1 MQSRIHARPACP
13 WLHTSPKETAQNK
26 RASEDHPGDA
36 RPPRLR
42 FGFVL
47 ALLNLLA
54 ALGASAEAGQA
65 TAYTGAT
72 IHTAAGQ
79 TFQPG
84 TLVVQDGKV
93 VDVGLSD
100 KVTVADDARRVDV
113 SGKVIIPGLVD
124 SHSHLGV
131 YSRPGVSANSDGN
144 ESTGPVQS
152 AVRALDSVNPFDPG
166 IRMATAGGVTTAN
179 IMPGSA
185 NAIGGQTIYV
195 KLRGHTAEQMAI
207 LSPMASGGL
216 KMANGEN
223 PKRVYGSRKQAPATR
238 MKLAALQRA
247 EFLKARDYQRKWDV
261 YRKKLAAGEDAS
273 PPDVDLAMEPLVEA
287 LQRKRTVHFHSH
299 RADDIM
305 SVLRL
310 AEEFGLEVVLQ
321 HGTESYKVLQE
332 LAKRKV
338 PVSLTL
344 PDSPG
349 GKAEVIEYLEST
361 GRRLHESGVK
371 VLVNTDDPVTESR
384 FLLRTAAITVRGGL
398 DADTALRAVTL
409 SSAQALHLDDRL
421 GSLERGKDADFVV
434 LSGEPFSVYTRVL
447 ETYIDGRRVFNLA
460 DAKERLY
467 QTGGFAVADPEQV
480 PAPGPL
486 AEPQPAAAAPD
497 LPGDA
502 KKPTSESSELVVLAG
517 RLHTVAKEPINDG
530 AVHVRDGKIV
540 YAGPRKDFDL
550 PEGVP
555 VVSAAIVTPGLIDAY
570 SSVPLSGA
578 YNIAADQDADE
589 HSDPN
594 QADLRVLDAFNPH
607 EPLLRF
613 LLEQG
618 VTVVHA
624 CPGRDNAI
632 AGQTGV
638 FRTHGTTAEAMT
650 VRFPQMM
657 LFNLGESPKQTY
669 PDRKPGTRM
678 GTASLLRTALS
689 DAANYARK
697 RRAAKD
703 EASQPDRN
711 LKHEALGQLLE
722 QKLPAM
728 FAAQRA
734 DDVVTALR
742 LTEEFKL
749 KGRLALSAEAYLL
762 RDRLAEAKL
771 PVIVHPTMQRVGE
784 LETYNSFLGNAAA
797 LADRGLLIA
806 IGSGYEG
813 YVPKT
818 RVARYEAA
826 IAMVHGLGFDR
837 ALRSITLDAAKILEI
852 DDRFGTLEAGK
863 TADLVLY
870 DGDPFEYV
878 THVSGVVLDGR
889 MVYDRAQRQQQ
900 PIDQQSFWY
909 LGGPEP
915 ACCLGW

>member
-1 MQSRIHARPACP
+1 MAARIHARQIFLVFLLCGLGLCTRPA
-13 WLHTSPKETAQNK
+13 A
-26 RASEDHPGDA
+26 
-36 RPPRLR
+36 
-42 FGFVL
+42 
-47 ALLNLLA
+47 
-54 ALGASAEAGQA
+54 AGQA

-72 IHTAAGQ
+72 VHTAAGK
-79 TFQPG
+79 TFKPG
-84 TLVVQDGKV
+84 TLLVQDGKISE
-93 VDVGLSD
+93 VGPGEQ
-100 KVTVADDARRVDV
+100 VAVPEDARRVDV

-152 AVRALDSVNPFDPG
+152 AVRALDSINPFDPG

-185 NAIGGQTIYV
+185 NAIGGQTLYV
-195 KLRGHTAEQMAI
+195 KLRGHTVEQMAI
-207 LSPMASGGL
+207 LSPTATGGL

-223 PKRVYGSRKQAPATR
+223 PKRVYGSRKQAPGTR

-247 EFLKARDYQRKWDV
+247 EFFKARDYQRKWDA
-261 YRKKLAAGEDAS
+261 YRKKLAAGEEAS
-273 PPDVDLAMEPLVEA
+273 PPDVDLSLEPLVEA

-299 RADDIM
+299 RSDDIM

-310 AEEFGLEVVLQ
+310 ADEFGLEVVLQ
-321 HGTESYKVLQE
+321 HGTESYKVLEE

-349 GKAEVIEYLEST
+349 GKAEVIEYLDST
-361 GRRLHESGVK
+361 GRRLREAGVK

-398 DADTALRAVTL
+398 DADTALQAVTL

-421 GSLERGKDADFVV
+421 GSIEKGKDADFVL

-467 QTGGFAVADPEQV
+467 QTGGFAVADPAEV
-480 PAPGPL
+480 PAAGPL
-486 AEPQPAAAAPD
+486 VEPQPIAAAPE
-497 LPGDA
+497 LPADA
-502 KKPTSESSELVVLAG
+502 KQPTAESSELVVLAG

-540 YAGPRKDFDL
+540 YAGPHQGFDL
-550 PEGVP
+550 PDGVP
-555 VVSAAIVTPGLIDAY
+555 VMSASVVTPGLIDDY
-570 SSVPLSGA
+570 SAVPLSGA
-578 YNIAADQDADE
+578 YNIAADQDVDE

-594 QADLRVLDAFNPH
+594 QADVRVLDAFNPH

-638 FRTHGTTAEAMT
+638 FRTHGATAEAMT

-657 LFNLGESPKQTY
+657 FFNLGESAKQAY

-678 GTASLLRTALS
+678 GTASLLRSALS

-703 EASQPDRN
+703 EGSQPDRN
-711 LKHEALGQLLE
+711 LKHEVLGQVLE

-734 DDVVTALR
+734 DDVATALR
-742 LTEEFKL
+742 LTAEYKL

-762 RDRLAEAKL
+762 RDRLADAKL
-771 PVIVHPTMQRVGE
+771 PVIVHPTMQRVGGE
-784 LETYNSFLGNAAA
+784 METYNSFLGNAAA

-889 MVYDRAQRQQQ
+889 VVYDRAQRQRQ
-900 PIDQQSFWY
+900 PIDLQSFWFM
-909 LGGPEP
+909 GGSEP
-915 ACCLGW
+915 ACCLGL